1 MLIDTHAHLT
11 DSAFSND
18 LEEVI
23 FACQQKGM
31 KVITSGYDIASSQ
44 QAIFLAEKYENIFAS
59 IGIYP
64 EFALNCDENAIKTLK
79 NLAKNKKVV
88 AIGEIGLQY
97 TDNMPDKQI
106 QKNALE
112 KQLKLASELQLP
124 VVIHCRDAYGDMIE
138 LLKENKNLLTHGG
151 TFHCFSGS
159 EEIAKEAI
167 KLGLYISVGGVST
180 FKNATKLQQT
190 IQNLPIDRILLE
202 TDCPYLSPHPY
213 RGRRNQPTMTEVI
226 AQNLADLKGIEVQE
240 VEKITQENSRRLF
253 KI

>member
-11 DSAFSND
+11 DPAFSTD
-18 LEEVI
+18 LEEVV

-44 QAIFLAEKYENIFAS
+44 QAIALAEKYENIFAS

-64 EFALNCDENAIKTLK
+64 EFAENCNENALKTLK

-97 TDNMPDKQI
+97 TDNMPDKEI
-106 QKNALE
+106 QKNTFI
-112 KQLKLASELQLP
+112 KQLKLAQELQLP

-138 LLKENKNLLTHGG
+138 ILKNNKHLLSFGG
-151 TFHCFSGS
+151 TFHCFCGS
-159 EEIAKEAI
+159 EEIAKEGI

-180 FKNATKLQQT
+180 FKNATKIQQT
-190 IQNLPIDRILLE
+190 IKNIPIEKILLE

-213 RGRRNQPTMTEVI
+213 RGKRNQPIMSEII
-226 AQNLADLKGIEVQE
+226 AKHLAELKGISPEE
-240 VEKITQENSRRLF
+240 VEKITQENARRLF